1 MKLRAPAAFAR
12 VPAGACSST
21 RMLAGA
27 GYNVHDQVL
36 GNRCKVLGN
45 QVLGT
50 LYQVVS
56 QEVQVVPAV
65 EHTQAVSTSLKS
77 NPTAVN
83 ILTRGTL
90 TSLSQ
95 GGNRTLTKAY
105 LVCSKLVISKSI
117 CKPYPSRMILP
128 CIA

>member
-21 RMLAGA
+21 RMLEGT
-27 GYNVHDQVL
+27 GYNEHGQVL
-36 GNRCKVLGN
+36 GNRCKVQGN

-65 EHTQAVSTSLKS
+65 EDTQAVSNSQIQSNYSEYSDARDPDLSLRVATE
-77 NPTAVN
+77 P
-83 ILTRGTL
+83 
-90 TSLSQ
+90 
-95 GGNRTLTKAY
+95 
-105 LVCSKLVISKSI
+105 
-117 CKPYPSRMILP
+117 
-128 CIA
+128 